1 MSENIEI
8 QKVLDEAA
16 SVGLRSRTI
25 EAAYNILQRSPDI
38 DRVQA
43 YNMAFNMLLQNTDE
57 PDERDLEPV
66 SYVDNED
73 DDVDLESEDI
83 QDRFSHLDDID
94 DEDEL

>member
-38 DRVQA
+38 DRVHT
-43 YNMAFNMLLQNTDE
+43 YNRAFNMLLQNTDE
-57 PDERDLEPV
+57 PDERDLACI
-66 SYVDNED
+66 
-73 DDVDLESEDI
+73 LC
-83 QDRFSHLDDID
+83 
-94 DEDEL
+94 

>member
-73 DDVDLESEDI
+73 DDVDLESEDVKE
-83 QDRFSHLDDID
+83 RFSHLDDID

>member
-73 DDVDLESEDI
+73 DDVDLESEDVKE
-83 QDRFSHLDDID
+83 RFSHLDDID
-94 DEDEL
+94 GDDEL